1 MNIFFFKLALLVY
14 LVATVGFLVYLYTM
28 KKEAAHGA
36 HYVLLVGFGLHTISV
51 VARWIEAGHPALTN
65 LHEATSFLGWGLVL
79 GYLILE
85 WKVPSQKVLG
95 AFVSP
100 VVTILMAYSSLC
112 PKEILPLPPVL
123 RSLWLPIHATIS
135 ILAYVFFILM
145 ACAGVMYLLQER
157 QIKRKKLSGLFKRLP
172 SLETIDRLNE
182 LSLKIGFPLLTLG
195 IITGAIWAEKA
206 WGAYWSWDPKETWSL
221 IMWLVYAA
229 LLHERL
235 AVGWRGRR
243 AAIMSLIGFGVWI
256 ITFFVVNLFLPGAHT
271 YVEWH
276 G

>member
-14 LVATVGFLVYLYTM
+14 FVTTVGFLVYLYTM
-28 KKEAAHGA
+28 KKEAACGA
-36 HYVLLVGFGLHTISV
+36 YYVLLVAFGLHTASL
-51 VARWIEAGHPALTN
+51 VARWIESGYPPLTS
-65 LHEATSFLGWGLVL
+65 LHGATSFLGWGLIL
-79 GYLILE
+79 SYLIIE
-85 WKVPSQKVLG
+85 RKISSQKVLG
-95 AFVSP
+95 AFVTP
-100 VVTILMAYSSLC
+100 VAFVLMAYSSLC
-112 PKEILPLPPVL
+112 PKDILPLPPVL
-123 RSLWLPIHATIS
+123 QSLWLPIHGAIS
-135 ILAYVFFILM
+135 ILSYGFFILM

-157 QIKRKKLSGLFKRLP
+157 QIKKKRLSGLFKRLP

-182 LSLKIGFPLLTLG
+182 FSLKIGFPLLTLG
-195 IITGAIWAEKA
+195 IITGAIWAEEA

-243 AAIMSLIGFGVWI
+243 AAIMSLVGFGVWI
-256 ITFFVVNLFLPGAHT
+256 ISFFVVNLFLPGAHT